1 MAIGTIIAITTAV
14 ISITKGAVDKKKARD
29 KYYNEAQ
36 SNLYKQRS
44 QFQTQSDEQRQEA
57 LKLIAK
63 QYAVD
68 VIKQNQSIQREAQQ
82 IADKKI
88 KQDQLIVYT
97 TGGVALL
104 MFAIIIINKKLI

>member
-1 MAIGTIIAITTAV
+1 MPIPVIIPIV
-14 ISITKGAVDKKKARD
+14 IAAYGVGKSAVDLKKARD
-29 KYYNEAQ
+29 KYYLQAQ
-36 SNLYKQRS
+36 SDLFKQRADAVN
-44 QFQTQSDEQRQEA
+44 QTTEQRQEA